1 MRPVKSRRITIME
14 LSASRR
20 TEVYPSDYCSFRSP
34 KGYFKI
40 TKSKGALTKDV
51 NVHKLQENL
60 NKRHDYQIVSI
71 STTHES
77 LKLSIVQMTS
87 NFLRSS
93 SLDSRNKISCKLI
106 TKTRVIEKVCHNLL
120 GWLREV
126 SLFNDYDVVRHRSLE
141 VNTVAF

>member
-1 MRPVKSRRITIME
+1 M
-14 LSASRR
+14 
-20 TEVYPSDYCSFRSP
+20 
-34 KGYFKI
+34 
-40 TKSKGALTKDV
+40 